1 MECAHVYGET
11 VYGRAATMQRHESS
25 SWGPEILTRYWKQ
38 ADERPTRRM
47 KDGRC
52 GRMREGREKRME
64 AVALDAE
71 TK

>member
-1 MECAHVYGET
+1 VCE
-11 VYGRAATMQRHESS
+11 RAATMRRYESS

-47 KDGRC
+47 EDGRC
-52 GRMREGREKRME
+52 GWMREGRGRKME